1 MDASSDAVIQHQA
14 DSSKPLESI
23 AHLQLPTE
31 QEKDILLI
39 FKKPS
44 FQNVPAK
51 KLKSYSLIPSLNPKA
66 VINTKNN

>member
-1 MDASSDAVIQHQA
+1 MDASRDAVIQHQA
-14 DSSKPLESI
+14 DNSKPLESI

-51 KLKSYSLIPSLNPKA
+51 KIEILFTDPQFKSKGCH
-66 VINTKNN
+66 